1 MNRYP
6 IIFINICIVLFLAKV
21 DGKEVGVENGSS
33 ETDVRTA
40 LLKETEEQNGLKY
53 IPGETIPFTGKIFS
67 PYNNCPRGIETKQWA
82 KEIQLSGFYRL
93 RGKGVAS
100 LSTPEGNFWVKEG
113 SSAAGYKLI
122 ELDLSKSQPSA
133 LIQKGD
139 QQAWIGLRSG
149 NYFRGKKHGIESTYV
164 NGLIYRSTEYN
175 ANFESAK
182 KHGLETQY
190 SKAGGP
196 IWYTTQYE
204 DGKRN
209 GPQTEFYWENGKI
222 RSVKQYL
229 DDVPVDVEVGYSVNG
244 IKTSE
249 VPYRNGVKDGFAI
262 ENFEDGSP
270 LNRALWVNGEKEG
283 KEIRFYKNGKKYREK
298 NYVDGKL
305 QGTMTIYYENGSKK
319 SVYFFERGILQ
330 GVAFRYLED
339 GSVVEDIWED
349 GKKISSIFSRPR
361 QNSLFPKNFT
371 TPTTGDAANTFK
383 GD

>member
-1 MNRYP
+1 M
-6 IIFINICIVLFLAKV
+6 
-21 DGKEVGVENGSS
+21 
-33 ETDVRTA
+33 
-40 LLKETEEQNGLKY
+40 
-53 IPGETIPFTGKIFS
+53 
-67 PYNNCPRGIETKQWA
+67 
-82 KEIQLSGFYRL
+82 
-93 RGKGVAS
+93 
-100 LSTPEGNFWVKEG
+100 
-113 SSAAGYKLI
+113 
-122 ELDLSKSQPSA
+122 
-133 LIQKGD
+133 
-139 QQAWIGLRSG
+139 
-149 NYFRGKKHGIESTYV
+149 

-270 LNRALWVNGEKEG
+270 LNRALWVNGEKEV
-283 KEIRFYKNGKKYREK
+283 KKLDFTKMERSIVK
-298 NYVDGKL
+298 K
-305 QGTMTIYYENGSKK
+305 TM
-319 SVYFFERGILQ
+319 
-330 GVAFRYLED
+330 
-339 GSVVEDIWED
+339 
-349 GKKISSIFSRPR
+349 
-361 QNSLFPKNFT
+361 
-371 TPTTGDAANTFK
+371 
-383 GD
+383 

>member
-21 DGKEVGVENGSS
+21 DGKEVGFENESS

-40 LLKETEEQNGLKY
+40 LLKETEERNGLKY

-67 PYNNCPRGIETKQWA
+67 PYNNRPRGIET
-82 KEIQLSGFYRL
+82 
-93 RGKGVAS
+93 
-100 LSTPEGNFWVKEG
+100 
-113 SSAAGYKLI
+113 
-122 ELDLSKSQPSA
+122 
-133 LIQKGD
+133 
-139 QQAWIGLRSG
+139 

-164 NGLIYRSTEYN
+164 NGLIYRTTEYN

-182 KHGLETQY
+182 KHGIETQY

-209 GPQTEFYWENGKI
+209 GPQTEFYWEKGKI

-249 VPYRNGVKDGFAI
+249 VPYRNGVKDGLAI

-270 LNRALWVNGEKEG
+270 LNRVLWVNGEKEG

-349 GKKISSIFSRPR
+349 GKKISSTFSRPR

-371 TPTTGDAANTFK
+371 TPTTGDAANTVK